1 MIFVVNELELL
12 KLYRKFKELDVN
24 RRVIQINS
32 HNNNVLC
39 LQGQLTN
46 KEFLNLPELKYNPF
60 RPRLFDGFQ
69 LKSDEDVKTMRLM
82 R

>member
-1 MIFVVNELELL
+1 MISLMKMIFVVNELELL

-39 LQGQLTN
+39 L
-46 KEFLNLPELKYNPF
+46 
-60 RPRLFDGFQ
+60 
-69 LKSDEDVKTMRLM
+69 
-82 R
+82 